1 MSTAENCLVIF
12 DPEMELLGEILL
24 QDGKCNQINLN
35 QNGELLLGPHVSDWQ
50 TLGLE
55 EFKMQNSKSKISEG
69 DVLYAE
75 NQQLRSEG
83 FVNALT
89 DWLSEHRFSH
99 LILPAGAMS
108 AFSEIQRM
116 SVPAQKKYE
125 LALMLRDLP
134 IEKLAAGQGH

>member
-24 QDGKCNQINLN
+24 QDGKCSQINLN

-50 TLGLE
+50 THGLE
-55 EFKMQNSKSKISEG
+55 KINIQHSRFNESEG

-83 FVNALT
+83 FMKALT
-89 DWLSEHRFSH
+89 DWLLEHGFSH
-99 LILPAGAMS
+99 LVLPSGAMS

-116 SVPAQKKYE
+116 SVSAQKKYE

-134 IEKLAAGQGH
+134 IEQLAAGQGQ